1 VADGS
6 RNAGTVLRAGGGIYD
21 VALDDGSTLESSLR
35 GRLKLEQR
43 TGDRVVAGD
52 RVRVR
57 SHDDGSHTIEEVE
70 QRRSQLARRAPWRG
84 RPRAKVIVA
93 NVDQVVIVLAAAM
106 PDPNRRLLDR
116 LLVIAESNDIPAL
129 IVINK
134 IELRGGAEIGAL
146 FAPYDAAGYPIV
158 RTSAA
163 DGSGIDLLRER
174 LCGRDS
180 VLTGP
185 SGVGK
190 SSLLNALQPGLSL
203 RTAEV
208 SEAVQKGRHTT
219 VTAVLLPL
227 ECGGWVADT
236 PGLREVGLWDVDA
249 GFLDTAFPEFRPYI
263 GQCRFG
269 NSCTHTHE
277 PDCEVREAV
286 ENGEIDRGRYDSY
299 AAMLDDDE

>member
-6 RNAGTVLRAGGGIYD
+6 RNTGTVLRAGGGIYD
-21 VALDDGSTLESSLR
+21 VALDDGPTIETTLR

-57 SHDDGSHTIEEVE
+57 SQEDGSHTIEEAE
-70 QRRSQLARRAPWRG
+70 PRRSQLARRAPGRG

-134 IELRGGAEIGAL
+134 IELRDAAEIDAQ
-146 FAPYDAAGYPIV
+146 FSPYEPAGYEV
-158 RTSAA
+158 LRTSAA
-163 DGSGIDLLRER
+163 QGRGIDALRER

-180 VLTGP
+180 VFTGP
-185 SGVGK
+185 SGAGK
-190 SSLLNALQPGLSL
+190 SSLLNAIQPGLSL

-208 SEAVQKGRHTT
+208 SAAVGKGRHTT
-219 VTAVLLPL
+219 VAALVLPL

-249 GFLDTAFPEFRPYI
+249 ASLDTAFPEFRTFL
-263 GQCRFG
+263 GQCHFS
-269 NSCTHTHE
+269 SCSHTHE
-277 PDCEVREAV
+277 PDCAIRDAV
-286 ENGEIDRGRYDSY
+286 ENGEIDRARYDSY
-299 AAMLDDDE
+299 AAMLADDE

>member
-1 VADGS
+1 M
-6 RNAGTVLRAGGGIYD
+6 AGTVLRAGGGIYD
-21 VALDDGSTLESSLR
+21 VALDDGTTLETSLR

-57 SHDDGSHTIEEVE
+57 PHEDGSHTIEEVE
-70 QRRSQLARRAPWRG
+70 PRRSQLARRAPGRG

-106 PDPNRRLLDR
+106 PEPNRRLLDR
-116 LLVIAESNDIPAL
+116 LIVIAESNDITAL

-134 IELRGGAEIGAL
+134 VELRDAAEIDAQ
-146 FAPYDAAGYPIV
+146 FSPYEVAGYEV
-158 RTSAA
+158 LRTSAA
-163 DGSGIDLLRER
+163 QGSGIDALRER

-180 VLTGP
+180 VFTGP
-185 SGVGK
+185 SGAGK
-190 SSLLNALQPGLSL
+190 STLLNAIQPGLSL

-208 SEAVQKGRHTT
+208 SAAVGKGRHTT
-219 VTAVLLPL
+219 VAAVVLPL

-249 GFLDTAFPEFRPYI
+249 ASLDTAFAEFRPFL
-263 GQCRFG
+263 GQCHFS
-269 NSCTHTHE
+269 SCSHTHE
-277 PDCEVREAV
+277 PRCAIREAV
-286 ENGEIDRGRYDSY
+286 ANGEIDRARYDSY
-299 AAMLDDDE
+299 VAMLADDE